1 MFAMEYNG
9 NGLRL
14 PNETALLDDLIMI
27 YLIVVEQFETGGVL
41 LNIHLLFLLYIT
53 SKASVMH
60 VYASPFCSVTSSDAK
75 SKAKRNMTLVQSR
88 GQFRVFITR
97 ELYYSKPL

>member
-27 YLIVVEQFETGGVL
+27 YLIRFNLNNFFVYFPNL
-41 LNIHLLFLLYIT
+41 LDWGRHTQMFN
-53 SKASVMH
+53 
-60 VYASPFCSVTSSDAK
+60 
-75 SKAKRNMTLVQSR
+75 
-88 GQFRVFITR
+88 
-97 ELYYSKPL
+97 